1 MALSL
6 KNEETHRIVKEL
18 ATHRGISLVA
28 AVTEAARET
37 LERDQAQAALKNGK
51 KGIAARLMEIS
62 RETAPLMN
70 DGRTTKELFDELYDA
85 ETGLP
90 K

>member
-1 MALSL
+1 MALSI
-6 KNEETHRIVKEL
+6 KNEETHRIVREL
-18 ATHRGISLVA
+18 ADRRGISLVA

-37 LERDQAQAALKNGK
+37 LERDKAKDIDKTHKQGFAAW
-51 KGIAARLMEIS
+51 LMEIG
-62 RETAPLMN
+62 RETAPLLN
-70 DGRTTKELFDELYDA
+70 DGRTSKEVMDALYDD

>member
-1 MALSL
+1 MSCEGTELVTTTR
-6 KNEETHRIVKEL
+6 EEPHSC
-18 ATHRGISLVA
+18 HSSS
-28 AVTEAARET
+28 
-37 LERDQAQAALKNGK
+37 K
-51 KGIAARLMEIS
+51 KGLGVRLMGIG

-70 DGRTTKELFDELYDA
+70 DGRTSKELMDELYDD

>member
-1 MALSL
+1 MALSI
-6 KNEETHRIVKEL
+6 KNEETHRIVREL
-18 ATHRGISLVA
+18 AALRKVSQVD
-28 AVTEAARET
+28 AVKQAAREA
-37 LERDQAQAALKNGK
+37 LEREKAARSPQNGK
-51 KGIAARLMEIS
+51 KGFAAWLMEIG

-70 DGRTTKELFDELYDA
+70 DGRTSKEVMDDLYDD

>member
-1 MALSL
+1 MEAE
-6 KNEETHRIVKEL
+6 NESPET
-18 ATHRGISLVA
+18 T
-28 AVTEAARET
+28 TREK
-37 LERDQAQAALKNGK
+37 AQFDANNPR
-51 KGIAARLMEIS
+51 KGIAARLMEIG

-70 DGRTTKELFDELYDA
+70 DGRSSKELMDELYDD